1 MQNDKVRIHTNQQST
16 SPQTYTD
23 EGKIQV
29 NLSGKYQKEPR
40 NIKGPHLRQGS
51 RDSFRSANKNSIDQ
65 IESGN

>member
-29 NLSGKYQKEPR
+29 NLSGKYQKEGQR
-40 NIKGPHLRQGS
+40 HKQ
-51 RDSFRSANKNSIDQ
+51 SFYSP
-65 IESGN
+65 